1 MSGGRSL
8 LCCGLRLMVTFTFGP
23 VAAAQSQ
30 SMVNIAAA
38 ENGDEL
44 FVDRS
49 SLKNM
54 PPLSEFRRFPAT
66 QIWATNIVAATRR
79 VPARSE
85 RFLFSFNCALR
96 TSLILSYRNNRTGT
110 KLQDWQA
117 ADLDYKYEAPRPGSL
132 ADFSMLYA
140 CSGGR
145 LPVVPKSATETER
158 VDEDIDSTPP

>member
-1 MSGGRSL
+1 
-8 LCCGLRLMVTFTFGP
+8 
-23 VAAAQSQ
+23 VALAFAPLASAQSA

-49 SLKNM
+49 SLKTVQ
-54 PPLSEFRRFPAT
+54 PLAEFRRFPAT
-66 QIWATNIVAATRR
+66 QIWATNIVAGTRR

-85 RFLFSFNCALR
+85 RFHFSFNCALR
-96 TSLILSYRNNRTGT
+96 TSLILAYRNNRTGT
-110 KLQDWQA
+110 KLQDWQS

-132 ADFSMLYA
+132 ADFAMLYA

-145 LPVVPKSATETER
+145 LPIVPKSATETER
-158 VDEDIDSTPP
+158 VDEDIDSSAP